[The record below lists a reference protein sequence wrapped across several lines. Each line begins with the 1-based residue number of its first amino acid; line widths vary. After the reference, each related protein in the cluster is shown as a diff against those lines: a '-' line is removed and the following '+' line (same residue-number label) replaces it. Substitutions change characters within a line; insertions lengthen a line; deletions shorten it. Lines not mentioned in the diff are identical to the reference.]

1 MTENKDQFSEK
12 QTPKLDE
19 FMLRDRLRDMRT
31 RIPDDPWLN
40 PIMAV
45 AFELSRQLEAG
56 ELEFEDVKSLAERL
70 MDRACVNRAL
80 HIRERVDYKDHRTT
94 QNDFIEFLQTTTDAL
109 GACGDGKDSDACF
122 AEFSKRWERARVGV
136 VLTAHPTFALSDALS
151 RRMIEIAVTNDAGQQ
166 ELSGYAHRPDDPIDL
181 KYEHTRAQDAVRKL
195 RSAYDEL
202 LSCFFSFAA
211 DRFGPRAYSLR
222 PDLMTFAS
230 WVGYDL
236 DGRVDITWL
245 DSFALRL
252 SEKHAAL
259 IDIRERFLI
268 IRHRL
273 GDETTTQ
280 RVCRQIT
287 GKLDLAI
294 AAVEEHINA
303 VGQIDEDHRG
313 LVRAANVVSKSDTYN
328 LTSTKPLLEL
338 LDTLN
343 ETVETP
349 QMKRSVASLA
359 SLIHTTKLGTA
370 HIHVRINAAQLNNA
384 FRAFVHESWTQDL
397 SEGQALAKISEM
409 IATVHPE
416 SVNFGT
422 LELETATAIRQF
434 ALIGQI
440 QKHVDSEAPIRFLVA
455 ECEAPSTIL
464 IAVFF
469 AKLFGVSD
477 NVDISPLF
485 ETPDGLEQGA
495 RLMRRLLQE
504 PGYRN
509 YVQSRGRLCIQ
520 TGFSDAGRFVGQIT
534 ATLAIERLH
543 HALATEV
550 AQSGLK
556 DVETLIFSTHGES
569 MGRGAHPGKL
579 KQRLRYVFSDESR
592 RRFEDKNLAVKHET
606 SFQGG
611 DGFTFFANR
620 TLTSRAL
627 ATIIMDGEVG
637 DVDDDPFYADESL
650 SLDFYLRLK
659 AYQQDVFK
667 NNGYRALLGA
677 FGPNLLFK
685 TGSRAVKRQSDQAA
699 VQDRGDPARMRA
711 IPNNA
716 ILQQFGYI
724 ANVVAGLGAAVGT
737 ERDRFIVLA
746 KTSKRLRTCL
756 EMIARGKQLS
766 SLNAMGA
773 NASIFDAGFWASRA
787 SWGREEGLESAF
799 RDLSEFL
806 LNDQRDVSIK
816 NLTHH
821 LRLDAIHLHQ
831 ILEEI
836 GLKGGKI
843 PDDTRLE
850 LDLLHA
856 VRLALI
862 MRIFILSAQLPRFAP
877 RNDMSR
883 DQLMALALGLDVPE
897 VLSFIR
903 ETFPHDRAKDFE
915 GRFDEAS
922 TYRPHGIDDYGRLET
937 EILLPMEEA
946 YDFVREIGTGISH
959 HMGAFG

>member
-1 MTENKDQFSEK
+1 M
-12 QTPKLDE
+12 PDE
-19 FMLRDRLRDMRT
+19 FMLRDQLREMRA

-40 PIMAV
+40 PIISV
-45 AFELSRQLEAG
+45 AFDLSRQLEAG
-56 ELEFEDVKSLAERL
+56 EITFSEVKSLARRL

-80 HIRERVDYKDHRTT
+80 HIRERVDFKDHRTT
-94 QNDFIEFLQTTTDAL
+94 QDDFVAFLEEIADAPEV
-109 GACGDGKDSDACF
+109 GEDNSDSDAAF
-122 AEFSKRWERARVGV
+122 AAFAKRWSRARVGV

-151 RRMIEIAVTNDAGQQ
+151 RRMIEIAVTNDAGQH
-166 ELSGYAHRPDDPIDL
+166 ELKGYAHRPDDTIDL
-181 KYEHTRAQDAVRKL
+181 NYEHARAQDAVQKI
-195 RSAYDEL
+195 RSAYEEL

-211 DRFGPRAYSLR
+211 DKFGPRAYELR

-236 DGRVDITWL
+236 DGRIDITWL

-252 SEKHAAL
+252 SEKQAAL
-259 IDIRERFLI
+259 VDIRERFLTL
-268 IRHRL
+268 RHRL
-273 GDETTTQ
+273 GDDATTQ
-280 RVCRQIT
+280 RVCRQLT

-294 AAVEEHINA
+294 AAVEEHITA
-303 VGQIDEDHRG
+303 ISKIEDGNKG
-313 LVRAANVVSKSDTYN
+313 LVRAANVITRSDSYN
-328 LTSTKPLLEL
+328 LTSVGPILEL
-338 LDTLN
+338 LASLI
-343 ETVETP
+343 ETVESP
-349 QMKRSVASLA
+349 QMKRSVAALA
-359 SLIHTTKLGTA
+359 SLINTTKLGTA

-384 FRAFVHESWTQDL
+384 FRAFVHEPWTQDL

-409 IATVHPE
+409 IATVDPE
-416 SVNFGT
+416 KVNFGT

-434 ALIGQI
+434 ALIAQI
-440 QKHVDSEAPIRFLVA
+440 QKHVDAEAPIRFLVA

-469 AKLFGVSD
+469 AKLFDVSG

-485 ETPDGLEQGA
+485 ETPEGLEQGG
-495 RLMRRLLQE
+495 RLMKRLLQE
-504 PGYRN
+504 PGYRD
-509 YVQSRGRLCIQ
+509 YVQARGRLCIQ

-543 HALATEV
+543 HALAAQV

-556 DVETLIFSTHGES
+556 NIETVIFSTHGES

-579 KQRLRYVFSDESR
+579 QKRLRYVFSDESR
-592 RRFEDKNLAVKHET
+592 RRFSDHSLAVKHET

-627 ATIIMDGEVG
+627 ATIIMDGDIGVVE
-637 DVDDDPFYADESL
+637 DDPFYADESL

-667 NNGYRALLGA
+667 NEGYRALLGA

-699 VQDRGDPARMRA
+699 VHDRGDPARMRA

-724 ANVVAGLGAAVGT
+724 ANVVAGLGAAVGS
-737 ERDRFIVLA
+737 ERERFITLA
-746 KTSKRLRTCL
+746 KTSKRLRICL

-773 NASIFDAGFWASRA
+773 NATVFDAGFWASRA
-787 SWGREEGLESAF
+787 SWGREEGLDLAF
-799 RDLSEFL
+799 RSLSEFF
-806 LNDQRDVSIK
+806 LNDERDVSIK

-821 LRLDAIHLHQ
+821 LRLDAINLHQ

-836 GLKGGKI
+836 GMKGGKI

-883 DQLMALALGLDVPE
+883 DRLMALAVGLDIPE
-897 VLSFIR
+897 VLSFMR
-903 ETFPHDRAKDFE
+903 ETFPHDGTKDFE
-915 GRFDEAS
+915 GRFDENS
-922 TYRPHGIDDYGRLET
+922 SYRPHGIDDYGRLET
-937 EILLPMEEA
+937 EILTPMEEA